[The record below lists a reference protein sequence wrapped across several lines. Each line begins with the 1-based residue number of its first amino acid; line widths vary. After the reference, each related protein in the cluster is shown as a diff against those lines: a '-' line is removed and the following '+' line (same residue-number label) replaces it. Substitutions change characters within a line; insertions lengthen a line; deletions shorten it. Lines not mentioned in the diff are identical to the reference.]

1 MDPDNSPVLVIR
13 DPERPLHL
21 KSRPLLRI
29 GLAQGLQKIDFKVNG
44 PFRLENLE
52 GHTVHSSAGSEL
64 RWRARC
70 QQTVSAHYT
79 TSVLVDSFHHE
90 PQALALAHR
99 LRDQGYDAWVRCIGM
114 PVHFENGVKHNALR
128 FRVLVGRFDSD
139 APAQEL
145 MSLLNNDWRPRL
157 VREKT
162 AEPTGRVEYLDA
174 ELSQHQEV
182 AQGLRLVPEF
192 PDGLVTLF
200 QLPTVKGEQEDYLQD
215 RQFAGVIE
223 FRIDNGGRLLVVNEI
238 HIDRYLK
245 GVVPAELDPAFPLEA
260 QKAQAVAS
268 RSNVLCMLG
277 LKHMNDP
284 FDFCAFDHCQCY
296 SGTTREK
303 PRSSSAVVATSG
315 EVMVWD
321 EQVCDGVSTACCGG
335 HSEAKE
341 NIWSTPAQEV
351 LSGRLDVMASE
362 QQRSGTDISGET
374 EFRDWVNT
382 PPDVLCDLRRSDLA
396 VLDDLSRRHFRW
408 REEIRRQDL
417 EELIRRKTGV
427 DLGTLFE
434 ILPVHRGASGRLM
447 ELELIGSRRNLRL
460 QKELKIREALSPTSL
475 YSSAFWVESVGT
487 EGGLPVKFVFHG
499 AGRGHGLGLCQL
511 GAAAMALQG
520 RDYRQI
526 LLHYYPGVRLMT
538 FYTIQPEHLAE
549 GQSGVQADGTPPFV

>member
-1 MDPDNSPVLVIR
+1 MEPDTIPEPENIPVQLIR

-52 GHTVHSSAGSEL
+52 GHAVHSSPGSEL

-70 QQTVSAHYT
+70 QQTRAAQFT

-90 PQALALAHR
+90 PQALALAR
-99 LRDQGYDAWVRCIGM
+99 KLIGQGYDAWVRCIGM
-114 PVHFENGVKHNALR
+114 PVHFENGVQHNALR
-128 FRVLVGRFDSD
+128 FRVLVGRFDGE
-139 APAQEL
+139 APAQEV

-162 AEPTGRVEYLDA
+162 AEPSGRVEYLDA
-174 ELSQHQEV
+174 ELSQHQEIPL
-182 AQGLRLVPEF
+182 GLRLVPET
-192 PDGLVTLF
+192 PNGLVTLF
-200 QLPTVKGEQEDYLQD
+200 QLPTVRGEQGEYLQD

-223 FRIDNGGRLLVVNEI
+223 FRVDNGGLLGVVNEI
-238 HIDRYLK
+238 HIDRYLR
-245 GVVPAELDPAFPLEA
+245 GVVPAELDPGFPLEA

-296 SGTTREK
+296 SGTTRERE
-303 PRSSSAVVATSG
+303 RSSQAVIATSG
-315 EVMVWD
+315 EVMVWN

-341 NIWSTPAQEV
+341 NIWSTEPQEV
-351 LSGRLDVMASE
+351 LSGRLDLDGPP
-362 QQRSGTDISGET
+362 QRRAGYEPVDEAA
-374 EFRDWVNT
+374 FRQWVDS
-382 PPDVLCDLRRSDLA
+382 PPEVLCDLRRCGDSLLEDPA
-396 VLDDLSRRHFRW
+396 RRHFRW
-408 REEIRRQDL
+408 REEIHRQDL

-434 ILPVHRGASGRLM
+434 VLPVSRGASGRLM

-460 QKELKIREALSPTSL
+460 QKEQKIREALSPTSL
-475 YSSAFWVESVGT
+475 YSSAFYVESLGS

-511 GAAAMALQG
+511 GAAALASQG
-520 RDYRQI
+520 VEYRRI
-526 LLHYYPGVRLMT
+526 LAHYYPGVKLVS
-538 FYTIQPEHLAE
+538 FYTIRPEELAE
-549 GQSGVQADGTPPFV
+549 GAPPRD

>member
-1 MDPDNSPVLVIR
+1 MPEPDNCPVQVIR

-52 GHTVHSSAGSEL
+52 GHTVHASAGSEL

-70 QQTVSAHYT
+70 QQTHPAQFT
-79 TSVLVDSFHHE
+79 TSVLVDSFPHE
-90 PQALALAHR
+90 PQALALAR
-99 LRDQGYDAWVRCIGM
+99 KLISQGYEAWVRCIGM
-114 PVHFENGVKHNALR
+114 PVHFENGVQHNALR
-128 FRVLVGRFDSD
+128 FRVLVGRFSEDG
-139 APAQEL
+139 PAQEL

-162 AEPTGRVEYLDA
+162 AEPQGRVEYLDA

-182 AQGLRLVPEF
+182 EHGLRLVPEN
-192 PDGLVTLF
+192 PSGLVTLF
-200 QLPTVKGEQEDYLQD
+200 QLPTVKGEQADYLQD
-215 RQFAGVIE
+215 RQFGGVIE
-223 FRIDNGGRLLVVNEI
+223 FRVDNGGMLLVVNEI

-245 GVVPAELDPAFPLEA
+245 GVVPAELDPGFPPEA

-296 SGTTREK
+296 SGTTREQE
-303 PRSSSAVVATSG
+303 RSSQAVVATSG
-315 EVMVWD
+315 EVMVWN

-341 NIWSTPAQEV
+341 NIWSTQAQEV
-351 LSGRLDVMASE
+351 LSGRLDLAGPAQRRTGAGLQDE
-362 QQRSGTDISGET
+362 QT
-374 EFRDWVNT
+374 FKDWVNS
-382 PPDVLCDLRRSDLA
+382 PSEVLCDLRRCGEG
-396 VLDDLSRRHFRW
+396 VLEDLSRRHFRW
-408 REEIRRQDL
+408 REEIHRQDL
-417 EELIRRKTGV
+417 EELICRKTGV

-434 ILPVHRGASGRLM
+434 VLPISRGSSGRLM

-460 QKELKIREALSPTSL
+460 QKEQKIREALSPTSL
-475 YSSAFWVESVGT
+475 YSSAFWVESVGS

-511 GAAAMALQG
+511 GAAALALQG
-520 RDYRQI
+520 VEYKQI
-526 LLHYYPGVRLMT
+526 LAHYYPGVRLMT
-538 FYTIQPEHLAE
+538 FYTIHPDELAE
-549 GQSGVQADGTPPFV
+549 GPPPRS